1 MKGKKFKKCIKSKLG
16 RKLKSPRK
24 VDIQGNFIVENGE
37 KPQQINHKSKKVI
50 NKIQQRNKF

>member
-50 NKIQQRNKF
+50 NKIQQ